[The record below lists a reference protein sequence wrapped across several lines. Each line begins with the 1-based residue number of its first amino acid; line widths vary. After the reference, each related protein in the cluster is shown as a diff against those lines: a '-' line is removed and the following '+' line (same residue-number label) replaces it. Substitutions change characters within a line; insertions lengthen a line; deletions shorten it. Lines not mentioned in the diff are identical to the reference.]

1 MARRLYL
8 LPLFLFMLLP
18 TACSRDT
25 ALRSDPPE
33 TAVHV
38 DLRRYAG
45 QWYEI
50 ARYPNRFQ
58 SECGEATATYTLEN
72 DGSVTVVNRCQTSS
86 GIKEARGTARVSD
99 QSSGNARL
107 RVSFFRPF
115 YGDYWIL
122 HLGTDYDHA
131 AVGTPDRKYLWILSR
146 TPSMDAELY
155 RELLQKMRARGF
167 DPERLLIT
175 GKVIAKD

>member
-1 MARRLYL
+1 MVRRLYILPILLFIL
-8 LPLFLFMLLP
+8 LPA
-18 TACSRDT
+18 ACSGDT
-25 ALRSDPPE
+25 ALRGDPPE
-33 TAVHV
+33 TAAYV

-45 QWYEI
+45 QWHEI

-58 SECGEATATYTLEN
+58 SECGEATAIYTLEK
-72 DGSVTVVNRCQTSS
+72 DGSMTVVNRCQTSS
-86 GIKEARGTARVSD
+86 GLKETRGTARVSD
-99 QSSGNARL
+99 PSSGNARL

-122 HLGTDYDHA
+122 HLGPDYGHA

-155 RELLQKMRARGF
+155 RELLEKMRARGF
-167 DPERLLIT
+167 DPERLLVT
-175 GKVIAKD
+175 GKVNAKY